1 MITQLEQRE
10 VVPTK
15 PQLYEYVEVEDGCG
29 PHFQGECL
37 RVRSGPGESYPVIAG
52 LRTGI
57 VLKVADT
64 VIGEGRV
71 WYKILFNE
79 GLRFSERV
87 AGNWYVSADYVR
99 LFMDEGIL
107 NLSNNEN
114 ASSTKRIFIDRSQ
127 QMLYAYDGA
136 TLFLEVLISTG
147 LELNPTP
154 RGTFTVYRKTPSR
167 YMQGPIPDVSD
178 DYFDLPGVPWNLY
191 FTSEGAVIHGAYW
204 HDKFGQPWSHGCV
217 NLPPEQAQKL
227 YQWADIGTKVLV
239 QD

>member
-1 MITQLEQRE
+1 MFFGITAGLFTAFYGFAAWEPSLLQILPSFSLPSPMITQLEQREVVPTKPQQMLLSFSLPSPMITQLEQRE

-57 VLKVADT
+57 VLRVADT

-114 ASSTKRIFIDRSQ
+114 
-127 QMLYAYDGA
+127 
-136 TLFLEVLISTG
+136 
-147 LELNPTP
+147 
-154 RGTFTVYRKTPSR
+154 
-167 YMQGPIPDVSD
+167 
-178 DYFDLPGVPWNLY
+178 
-191 FTSEGAVIHGAYW
+191 
-204 HDKFGQPWSHGCV
+204 
-217 NLPPEQAQKL
+217 
-227 YQWADIGTKVLV
+227 
-239 QD
+239 